1 MEFLVGRVGL
11 PFCGF
16 VGGLGLCTLV
26 LSWVVL
32 VVFVWICV
40 NLVVPGVASFG
51 CLVGS
56 LFVARFGCVRGGWS
70 CLLSV
75 TILRL
80 DFLTVVVW

>member
-1 MEFLVGRVGL
+1 ML
-11 PFCGF
+11 
-16 VGGLGLCTLV
+16 
-26 LSWVVL
+26 
-32 VVFVWICV
+32 VWICV

-56 LFVARFGCVRGGWS
+56 LFVARFGCVRGGWG

-80 DFLTVVVW
+80 DFLMVVVW

>member
-1 MEFLVGRVGL
+1 MGL
-11 PFCGF
+11 TAGWGCVLWFCL
-16 VGGLGLCTLV
+16 GGVSCVCVDLCKFGG
-26 LSWVVL
+26 SWVT
-32 VVFVWICV
+32 
-40 NLVVPGVASFG
+40 SFG

-56 LFVARFGCVRGGWS
+56 LFVARFGCVRGGWG